1 MYPDCIK
8 ISTAFTQNKGHLI
21 DVKRLEEN
29 GKVLHT
35 TLQYINSENKEIIY
49 QRYFIKSIYTAEELI
64 SQSDDN
70 RMTLKGY
77 VVVLYIDNELEYAEQ
92 CVTLALLAA
101 EEAKVAIRSIRRDG
115 IDEAK
120 TMQKNSEITE
130 DDLKV
135 EEDQIQ
141 KLTDAKI
148 DEIDKILAEKEK
160 EVMSI

>member
-77 VVVLYIDNELEYAEQ
+77 VVVLYIDNELE
-92 CVTLALLAA
+92 CTHII
-101 EEAKVAIRSIRRDG
+101 KR
-115 IDEAK
+115 K
-120 TMQKNSEITE
+120 MN
-130 DDLKV
+130 
-135 EEDQIQ
+135 IQ
-141 KLTDAKI
+141 NNFSFSLFVCFVVYKANI
-148 DEIDKILAEKEK
+148 
-160 EVMSI
+160 